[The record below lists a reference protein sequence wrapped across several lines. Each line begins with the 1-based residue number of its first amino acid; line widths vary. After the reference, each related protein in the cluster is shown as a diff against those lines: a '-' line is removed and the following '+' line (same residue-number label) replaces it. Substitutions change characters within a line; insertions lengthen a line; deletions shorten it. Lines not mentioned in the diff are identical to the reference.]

1 MPFYK
6 KQHSDHAFYR
16 EDQLGIPFIFRPL
29 FAEIINPRS
38 SPFGWERGFDFVCY
52 FPVNALEILCT
63 ALCPVSSLS
72 MQMHT
77 LQMHGLSFK
86 FTTTPY
92 LTHRRQRRSCWTSS
106 SACAGRYTTAYQWGL
121 QRETGHPRRRS
132 SGSCIPARYLVHS
145 P

>member
-92 LTHRRQRRSCWTSS
+92 LTHRRRKHIHRLVSYRESD
-106 SACAGRYTTAYQWGL
+106 APGDGRGWHRAHPPAY
-121 QRETGHPRRRS
+121 P
-132 SGSCIPARYLVHS
+132 
-145 P
+145 